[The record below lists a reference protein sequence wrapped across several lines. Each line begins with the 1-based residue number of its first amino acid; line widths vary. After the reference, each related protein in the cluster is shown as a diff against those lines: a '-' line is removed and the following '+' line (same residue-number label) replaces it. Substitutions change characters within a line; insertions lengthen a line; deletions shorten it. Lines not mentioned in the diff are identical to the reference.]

1 MVTSSPHPHS
11 LTRSLRM
18 GHKVVVEEGEDG
30 EEGREGKGEGEE
42 EEEEVPIP
50 AGCVVASV
58 TSQSTSPSVA

>member
-1 MVTSSPHPHS
+1 
-11 LTRSLRM
+11 M

-50 AGCVVASV
+50 AGCVDCRGFRHV
-58 TSQSTSPSVA
+58 TKHKP

>member
-1 MVTSSPHPHS
+1 
-11 LTRSLRM
+11 M